1 MRIKLLQPYKRIP
14 SGAVA
19 DFLQPLADQ
28 LIGEKKAVWVPQTTA
43 CKKVNAELYGACTA
57 PIPKEL
63 LAQNA
68 AMLDQRLAPKPP
80 KEEKEDSKNETQ
92 ASDET
97 AQGGTPQKRNFL
109 NF

>member
-14 SGAVA
+14 AGAVA

-43 CKKVNAELYGACTA
+43 CKKVNAEMYGACTA
-57 PIPKEL
+57 PIPVSAFIVQETT
-63 LAQNA
+63 QE
-68 AMLDQRLAPKPP
+68 RLN
-80 KEEKEDSKNETQ
+80 EVSKNETQ